1 MIKNRTILKQ
11 YLACLTI
18 GGKSKN
24 TISQYGRMIERMS
37 NVIGKPFTKYM
48 VSDVRY
54 YLACEKQ
61 RGLANSTL
69 KNSRSYISS
78 FFKWLSV
85 EVFIPKNIMES
96 IQPIKVPKEVIEP
109 FSDVEIDMMRS
120 ACKNL
125 KERSLIEVLLTTGI
139 RVDELSKMNIDD
151 IDFFNNDCSCSS
163 R

>member
-1 MIKNRTILKQ
+1 MLDCREKFLQEVQRDMIGLVNNDIMERIVDNITVKLNNYEISERCTDLVIPDDKNRTILKQ

-37 NVIGKPFTKYM
+37 NIIGKPFTEYM

-69 KNSRSYISS
+69 ENSRSYISS

-85 EVFIPKNIMES
+85 EGFISKN
-96 IQPIKVPKEVIEP
+96 
-109 FSDVEIDMMRS
+109 
-120 ACKNL
+120 
-125 KERSLIEVLLTTGI
+125 
-139 RVDELSKMNIDD
+139 NI
-151 IDFFNNDCSCSS
+151 
-163 R
+163 